1 MACKCYLFGFS
12 LDQRSLGIL
21 KNSVQDVI
29 VLIRV
34 LMIGLKFAFDYLD
47 RLILIRIQSNSAVD
61 RLRVNEFTRSKLIQ
75 ASLSLFPD

>member
-1 MACKCYLFGFS
+1 MACKRYLFGFS

-34 LMIGLKFAFDYLD
+34 LMIGLKFAFDYME

>member
-1 MACKCYLFGFS
+1 VACKRYLFGFS

-34 LMIGLKFAFDYLD
+34 LMIGLKFAFDYLE

>member
-1 MACKCYLFGFS
+1 MACKRYLFGFS
-12 LDQRSLGIL
+12 LDQWSLGIL

-34 LMIGLKFAFDYLD
+34 LMIGLKFAFDYLE

>member
-1 MACKCYLFGFS
+1 MACKRYLFGFS

-34 LMIGLKFAFDYLD
+34 LMIGLKFAFDYLE

>member
-1 MACKCYLFGFS
+1 
-12 LDQRSLGIL
+12 
-21 KNSVQDVI
+21 
-29 VLIRV
+29 
-34 LMIGLKFAFDYLD
+34 MIGLKFAFDYLE